1 MKIRELLTE
10 SVTEHTPAFG
20 RDVGV
25 EWVDVDFSATHEE
38 EQTFQKL
45 GISPANLRSVDGLI
59 PVVYSHSLAMK
70 DNDDLMDAIKMRSDT
85 NIMDKRLL
93 ANAIDNAI
101 GIALTATMK
110 GKAYAHGNKIK
121 GLEWFQRVVK
131 QPNNVIIVPAPSS
144 SPLSE
149 MIAASLSKAT
159 GHPIVRALEKNHFP
173 EISAKVKTRARG
185 YEDRG
190 PVSSPAMKKRAWDG
204 QLKQMTSEME
214 RIEGDPDAS
223 DADIDRFYALET
235 KVAEIQDAIKNFH
248 FQKKNQKNP
257 IDMARGIYG
266 YIQPTEHATHLHD
279 KYVVIIDDNIVTS
292 ETVAE
297 CVKSL
302 MRQGIVPT
310 SIVGYAMH
318 KYH

>member
-1 MKIRELLTE
+1 
-10 SVTEHTPAFG
+10 
-20 RDVGV
+20 
-25 EWVDVDFSATHEE
+25 
-38 EQTFQKL
+38 
-45 GISPANLRSVDGLI
+45 
-59 PVVYSHSLAMK
+59 
-70 DNDDLMDAIKMRSDT
+70 
-85 NIMDKRLL
+85 
-93 ANAIDNAI
+93 
-101 GIALTATMK
+101 
-110 GKAYAHGNKIK
+110 
-121 GLEWFQRVVK
+121 
-131 QPNNVIIVPAPSS
+131 
-144 SPLSE
+144 
-149 MIAASLSKAT
+149 
-159 GHPIVRALEKNHFP
+159 
-173 EISAKVKTRARG
+173 
-185 YEDRG
+185 
-190 PVSSPAMKKRAWDG
+190 
-204 QLKQMTSEME
+204 ME